1 MNQVSESGTSP
12 LWLGEDGSSPSG
24 LPGGNGLWVGKHTGD
39 DDLLVFDPA
48 EADAEADVLSFY
60 SLAKHRTRSFPREL
74 VGSKINPVT
83 DEVSS
88 ARALK
93 DYARREALQAER
105 DGEREADRSAHAEQ
119 QREAVI
125 EAHQRYVEALGL
137 EYEGVE
143 RTDGNRK
150 SGRRTKCASC
160 AIPLDDFAHAAC
172 TACNGV
178 LCSCGACL
186 CGATVKGR

>member
-1 MNQVSESGTSP
+1 MDQVSESGTSP
-12 LWLGEDGSSPSG
+12 VWLGDEGSATTG
-24 LPGGNGLWVGKHTGD
+24 MPGGDGLWVGKHSGD
-39 DDLLVFDPA
+39 DDLLVFDPS
-48 EADAEADVLSFY
+48 EADPRADVISFY
-60 SLAKHRTRSFPREL
+60 SLAKHRTRSFPRSL
-74 VGSKINPVT
+74 VGEKINPA

-93 DYARREALQAER
+93 DYARRATLQAER

-125 EAHQRYVEALGL
+125 EAHQRYVESLGL

-160 AIPLDDFAHAAC
+160 GIPLDDFAHAAC
-172 TACNGV
+172 SACSGV